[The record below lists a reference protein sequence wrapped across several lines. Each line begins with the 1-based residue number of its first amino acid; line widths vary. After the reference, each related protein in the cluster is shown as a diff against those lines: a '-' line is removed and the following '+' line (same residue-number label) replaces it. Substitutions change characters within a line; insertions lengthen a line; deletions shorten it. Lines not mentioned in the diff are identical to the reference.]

1 MKHKYIAKW
10 RRYLPLYLMLLPGVV
25 YIFINNYIPMA
36 GLIIAF
42 EKYDYKLGMFHSPKI
57 GLSNFTYLFATRDA
71 LNITRN
77 TLLYNA
83 VFIILG
89 NILAITI
96 AILLNDVK
104 NKKGKKI
111 YQTLILIPYLIS
123 TVIVSYIV
131 YGFLN
136 TQNGFIN
143 NSILEPLGAN
153 PVAWYSQPQY
163 WPFIIVFVYLWKN
176 FGYSSIIYFA
186 TVVGIDKT
194 YYEAA
199 VIDGA
204 TKWQQIRHVT
214 LSSLKPTIITLVLMS
229 VGRIFYSDFGL
240 FYQVPMNSGA
250 LIDVTN
256 TIDTYVYRGLT
267 TLNNLGMSAAAGFYQ
282 SIIGFALVL
291 AANLIVRRFSR
302 ENALF

>member
-1 MKHKYIAKW
+1 MKNKW
-10 RRYLPLYLMLLPGVV
+10 KKIRRFLPFYLMMLPGVIYV
-25 YIFINNYIPMA
+25 FINNYIPMG
-36 GLIIAF
+36 GLVIAF
-42 EKYDYKLGMFHSPKI
+42 KKYDYKLGMFKSPWV
-57 GLSNFTYLFATRDA
+57 GLSNFKYLFATKEA

-77 TLLYNA
+77 TLLYNT

-89 NILAITI
+89 TILAITV
-96 AILLNDVK
+96 AILLNDVRSRVSV
-104 NKKGKKI
+104 KI

-143 NSILEPLGAN
+143 NSILKALGAN
-153 PVAWYSQPQY
+153 SISWYSEPKY
-163 WPFIIVFVYLWKN
+163 WPFILVFVYLWKN
-176 FGYSSIIYFA
+176 FGYTSIIYFA
-186 TVVGIDKT
+186 TIVGIDKT

-204 TKWQQIRHVT
+204 TRWQQIRYVT
-214 LSSLKPTIITLVLMS
+214 LANLKPTIITLVLMS

-267 TLNNLGMSAAAGFYQ
+267 SLNNLGMSAAAGFYQ
-282 SIIGFALVL
+282 SIVGFILVL
-291 AANLIVRRFSR
+291 TANLVVRKLSE